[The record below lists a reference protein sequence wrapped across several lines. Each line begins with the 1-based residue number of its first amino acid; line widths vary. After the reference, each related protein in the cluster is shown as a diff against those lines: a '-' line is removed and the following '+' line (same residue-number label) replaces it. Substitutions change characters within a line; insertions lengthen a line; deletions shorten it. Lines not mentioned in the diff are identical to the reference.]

1 MTKEKKASEKDVY
14 FTLPNEKVFVR
25 YVKRQTG
32 FVVNER
38 HVAYGGKLEGAIDTL
53 PAKRDRTNNKY
64 VRVLTNEEET
74 ALEEIMHVDR
84 GYLSVHKPK
93 DNYWDGI
100 SISLTKEGIPL
111 DLSDVN
117 DYIKYKVLLT
127 YDDYIS
133 PSILDTRTKKSYR
146 YEIVRTK
153 DIDNK
158 EKSTVNYD
166 IKAYKLFDKIVD
178 NNEQMAGIIR
188 VLTNKSVSATN
199 NDWLV
204 KEVGKLVK
212 LDAKRFVEVIT
223 DPDYEIKLFIEMGV
237 SKKQIVKV
245 KGKYSTKDG
254 EDLCEEG
261 EVPTL
266 MNAIRFLKNVKNQET
281 KLAIEAG
288 Y

>member
-1 MTKEKKASEKDVY
+1 MTKIKEAPTKEY
-14 FTLPNEKVFVR
+14 FVLPKETIFVR

-32 FVVNER
+32 FVVNDK

-53 PAKRDRTNNKY
+53 SVKMDRNGSY
-64 VRVLTNEEET
+64 VPILTGEEE
-74 ALEEIMHVDR
+74 AGLEDLMSVDK

-93 DNYWDGI
+93 DNYWD
-100 SISLTKEGIPL
+100 SITIPLTKEGVSL
-111 DLSDVN
+111 NLSKLN
-117 DYIKYKVLLT
+117 DFIAYKVLLT
-127 YDDYIS
+127 YEDYVS
-133 PSILDTRTKKSYR
+133 PSILETRKKKSYK
-146 YEIVRTK
+146 YEIVRVK
-153 DIDNK
+153 DIDDKNK
-158 EKSTVNYD
+158 SSVNYD
-166 IKAYKLFDKIVD
+166 IKAYKLFGKIED
-178 NNEQMAGIIR
+178 SNEQMAGIIR

-204 KEVGKLVK
+204 SEVGKLVK
-212 LDAKRFVEVIT
+212 KDPKRFVEVLT
-223 DPDYEIKLFIEMGV
+223 DPDYKIKLFIEMGV
-237 SKKQIVKV
+237 SKKQIIKS

-266 MNAIRFLKNVKNQET
+266 MNAIRFLNSIKNQET